1 MLEPINTGRISHE
14 RVSRGRVFGQSMAWV
29 GVLLVIDA
37 ATKFWAYQQG
47 IAVLTKQPTLLA
59 WLPTLP
65 PLIIMLLGAGL
76 CYLALDAIIS
86 CINRREIPQADI
98 LFAAGLLG
106 NGLNLL
112 FLQYVVD
119 FIPIPLWGHI
129 YLIAN
134 GADGFIMLGFVW
146 LVLEKV
152 GDKKG

>member
-1 MLEPINTGRISHE
+1 MPEQIKPMHISRGHI
-14 RVSRGRVFGQSMAWV
+14 SRGRVFGQSMAWV

-47 IAVLTKQPTLLA
+47 IAVLTQQPTLLA

-86 CINRREIPQADI
+86 CINRRETPQAEI

-112 FLQYVVD
+112 FLQ
-119 FIPIPLWGHI
+119 
-129 YLIAN
+129 
-134 GADGFIMLGFVW
+134 
-146 LVLEKV
+146 
-152 GDKKG
+152 